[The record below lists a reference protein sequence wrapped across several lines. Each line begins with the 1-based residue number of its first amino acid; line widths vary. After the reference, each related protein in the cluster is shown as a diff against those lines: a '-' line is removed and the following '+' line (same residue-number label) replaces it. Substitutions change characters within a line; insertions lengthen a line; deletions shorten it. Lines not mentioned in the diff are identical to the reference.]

1 MDRVG
6 GAARPAATL
15 VKPALERQDGR
26 TIMPHRCRAVALAL
40 AATLSIGIVGGRAD
54 DAARYPDLNGQ
65 WSRASAGAQWDP
77 TKPGGLRQQ
86 APLTAEYQAIF
97 EANLK
102 SVAAGGEGYNPHSRC
117 IPAGMPRMMLAYEP
131 VDILFTPETT
141 YIRDYFNEFR
151 RIYTD
156 GRAWPAD
163 IAPSFNGYSIGKWQ
177 DRDANGRYRELAVET
192 RGFRGP
198 RVFDA
203 TGIPMHANNKTVITE
218 RLFLDQANRDL
229 LHDEITTIDD
239 ALTRP
244 WTVTRDFKREHNPMW
259 PEFICSEDNHHIMVG
274 QETYFRSVDGLL
286 MPTRKDQPPPPLK
299 DFDQPA
305 KR

>member
-1 MDRVG
+1 MG
-6 GAARPAATL
+6 
-15 VKPALERQDGR
+15 LERRLAASLVMLDPVRQR
-26 TIMPHRCRAVALAL
+26 YPIVAAAFALAL
-40 AATLSIGIVGGRAD
+40 VVTIVAARAD
-54 DAARYPDLNGQ
+54 ETGKLPAFAGQ

-86 APLTAEYQAIF
+86 APLTAEYQAVF

-102 SVAAGGEGYNPHSRC
+102 SLASGNEAYNGHSRC

-131 VDILFTPETT
+131 IDVIVTGEVT

-156 GRAWPAD
+156 GRAFPPE
-163 IAPSFNGYSIGKWQ
+163 IKPTFNGYSIGRWEDQ
-177 DRDANGRYRELAVET
+177 DTDGRYTLLTVET
-192 RGFRGP
+192 RGFKGP

-203 TGIPMHANNKTVITE
+203 SGIPMHDDNKTIIRE
-218 RLFLDQANRDL
+218 RMFLDARNPDR

-244 WTVTRDFKREHNPMW
+244 WTVTRDFNREHDPLW
-259 PEFICSEDNHHIMVG
+259 PEFICAEDNHHVMVG
-274 QETYFRSVDGLL
+274 PETYLRGVDGVLL
-286 MPTRKDQPPPPLK
+286 PTRKDQPPPPLRG
-299 DFDQPA
+299 FDSGP
-305 KR
+305 K